1 MGLLQTE
8 NEDNG
13 VLCMKI
19 LTSLHRAYKTHLYD
33 QVQPFLDLV
42 IEMYKNI
49 PQVVKD
55 LFNYGSG
62 TGNTPSGQ
70 QPSSSSGTPPFTTSF
85 QSPRPLSPTTSSD
98 FSVESSTTKTLQR
111 SMYSF
116 KVLTECPIIIVLLYS
131 THKNLANQSL
141 PGFIP
146 HIIEML
152 SLQAAPQARAH
163 AAAEA
168 KGEIYTSVSP
178 QIKNKTA
185 YGEFIVAQVK
195 TMSFLAYA
203 LRGFASSL
211 EKYHKMIPDF
221 VVRLLQDC
229 PCELSA
235 ARKELLV
242 ATRHI
247 LSTDFRTIFIPK
259 VDILLNEKVLIG
271 DGLTVHETLRPLAY
285 STMADL
291 VHHVR
296 GELTPEQIVKT
307 VRVYCKNMQDDTLA
321 TNFQIM
327 SAKLLLNLVE
337 RIMKLKDKNE
347 GRQIMV
353 LILNA
358 FVERFSSLNKSYS
371 HIMKKH
377 KRAMNSSKRTS
388 EGITSTPITS
398 SAIPAT
404 TTSPLHAQTH
414 EDNAANRMDID
425 EEHHPDGKPADHD
438 HKEEELDNKVDNN
451 NNSNSNNDDS
461 KDGDD
466 NDDNDKKMHEKEEED
481 KEELDFF
488 DILDDGLIK
497 IHPDTGNNDLKDAR
511 YIFKNLMNFLK
522 TVMFGLKSCNPPP
535 PTKYFNEQQWQESAR
550 VFNYEQITIF
560 RRLFREGIAGH
571 LFFCNPESSVEE
583 NMRRGLDMGSSN
595 MLISSS
601 KDEKELMEAFATVFI
616 HIDPA
621 SFNEIVDAEL
631 PFLYDSMFK
640 NPALLHIPQFFL
652 ASEATSA
659 NFSGLLISFLKDK
672 LPELG
677 DGDYLKS
684 NILIRLFKLC
694 FMAVNLF
701 PSANETVILPHL
713 RDLIIG
719 SMELNTT
726 AKDPIIYFNLLRTLF
741 RSIGGGRFELLYKEV
756 LPLLQVLLES
766 LNKLLA
772 TARKPQERDIYV
784 ELCLTVPVRL
794 SVLVPHLSY
803 LMRPLVIAL
812 NGSQELVSQG
822 LRTLELCVDNLT
834 AEYFDPIIEPV
845 IGEVMEAL
853 WKHLKPLP
861 YYHQHSHTTFRVL
874 GKLGGRNRRF
884 LTPPSN
890 LRCSSTHDQDM
901 SVELTFG
908 GLPEKKP
915 VKITPGITSAK
926 EVLGDQ
932 QLPLHYRKKAYE
944 YLATVMKLIISPD
957 DNLDEG
963 ELGGKIR
970 DCIDVILSQEF
981 PQDDE
986 HLPDGKVDAQ
996 KKKIQNELVE
1006 GILESI
1012 FTAVTIPELKDDVM
1026 TFLKDIAE
1034 HFTILELGEV
1044 VLEKRKAQRAF
1055 DLDEHEGIGYVDPK
1069 TLLSSVMFALS
1080 HYNPKVKEAGQQV
1093 IHYTYE
1099 AGLSMFGSNE
1109 NVHKFPL
1116 FRAFFGK
1123 LSHTCFEQE
1132 YYRKAGA
1139 CLGMKTVIKDLDLP
1153 LTWIK
1158 PRQLEFVRTMFFVLK
1173 DVPSDVPNF
1182 VKTDASELLYHVLNQ
1197 INKDLTEEQIKD
1209 RPFKQLTGLLAYE
1222 LGNANQAVRDT
1233 SKKCLSI
1240 LSEVTGKT
1248 TSELLMPVKTI
1259 LLTPIFGKPL
1269 RALPFPMQI
1278 GHIDAITYCLGLK
1291 TPILEYNDEL
1301 TRLILEALQL
1311 VDAEDE
1317 SLTSA
1322 HRVFEYST
1330 AEQLIQLRIVC
1341 IQLLSLALTT
1351 PDYSAIQQG
1360 QTKGKIIAVFF
1371 KTLYSRSS
1379 KVVDAAHK
1387 GLAAVLSQN
1396 AKLPKD
1402 LLQNGLRPILV
1413 NLSDHKRL
1421 TVPGLE
1427 GLARLLELLTS
1438 YFKVEIGN
1446 KLLDHLNAWAEPS
1459 QLQSNS
1465 IKTLSSQQNIR
1476 IITEILNI
1484 FHLLPEGA
1492 HCFMKGIMDTIF
1504 HLEHHL
1510 RRQQTSPFREPVAK
1524 FLNRYPEKAFEYF
1537 LPKISERRDGRFF
1550 ASILTSKSAT
1560 KLREYTRENVE
1571 KLQAQIGEQP
1581 TSEQK
1586 CVAICNMIYVIQA
1599 LNSDDPEWILSQKKF
1614 LDDINSSSAD
1624 MMETATTSTPGS
1636 NGTQVG
1642 GLTSQLYLQ
1651 VEQSLSELQN
1661 VFVSYF
1667 IATKGQDIDMVFS
1680 VVNVLCSSGIK
1691 VNFGFMEYIFNNVIS
1706 SYEKDIRK
1714 AYLMKSIDMAS
1725 SKSYSVN
1732 TRTFV
1737 LRNIINPILIMEGH
1751 RSGDLN
1757 SLLEKCTGTAKGS
1770 TWLDAVHSKIW
1781 RPQSPDSTSQ
1791 DENIGTIDHCRFEL
1805 LQMSS
1810 LLIKLSPNLVADA
1823 RKDIIKFGWNYI
1835 KLEDIVS
1842 KQTAYVLIA
1851 YFIAAYDTLSK
1862 IVVQIYVALLK
1873 THQNEAKNLVKQAL
1887 DLLAPV
1893 LPKRVNSPLWAKW
1906 PRRVLSEDGHNV
1918 TQVVNI
1924 YQFVVRHPEL
1934 FFEYRDHFIP
1944 NIISA
1949 LPKLSFV
1956 SNASSENQVLAVDL
1970 AELVL
1975 KWERMA
1981 KSENSTAPDDMETDE
1996 KMKEDGQTE
2005 KIETIQQNYTVP
2017 FAQREALVTYLI
2029 RFVCVSPHK
2038 AAENALGQRII
2049 KILYEL
2055 LGTDYWHEVTVK
2067 LTFFERSLV
2076 HNDLSNQNS
2085 LAICLNALE
2094 VIALTLERKTSS
2106 WIVSNIH
2113 HLERLLEK
2121 SVRSDSSGKL
2131 LTYIVMGSYCSIR
2144 LTTVL

>member
-1 MGLLQTE
+1 MLDILLRLQTNETLKPHAVKILTTIMQLLQQE

-42 IEMYKNI
+42 IEIYKNI

-55 LFNYGSG
+55 LF
-62 TGNTPSGQ
+62 TAPAGNTPGQ
-70 QPSSSSGTPPFTTSF
+70 QTSGTPPLSSF
-85 QSPRPLSPTTSSD
+85 QSPRPLSPTTGSE
-98 FSVESSTTKTLQR
+98 FSAESSTKTLQR

-131 THKNLANQSL
+131 THKSLAGQSL
-141 PGFIP
+141 PVFIP

-168 KGEIYTSVSP
+168 KGEIHTSVSP
-178 QIKNKTA
+178 QIKNKVA

-203 LRGFASSL
+203 LRGFASAL
-211 EKYHKMIPDF
+211 EKYHSMIPDF

-296 GELTPEQIVKT
+296 GELTPQQILKT
-307 VRVYCKNMQDDTLA
+307 VRVYCKNMQDNTLA
-321 TNFQIM
+321 TSFQIM

-358 FVERFSSLNKSYS
+358 FVERFSSLNRSYS

-377 KRAMNSSKRTS
+377 KKSVKS
-388 EGITSTPITS
+388 
-398 SAIPAT
+398 
-404 TTSPLHAQTH
+404 
-414 EDNAANRMDID
+414 AANDDGDSGLENAGKDNEENDADKMDID
-425 EEHHPDGKPADHD
+425 EDDKP
-438 HKEEELDNKVDNN
+438 EETTAKTE
-451 NNSNSNNDDS
+451 SEDS
-461 KDGDD
+461 DQ
-466 NDDNDKKMHEKEEED
+466 
-481 KEELDFF
+481 LDFL
-488 DILDDGLIK
+488 DILNDNLIK
-497 IHPDTGNNDLKDAR
+497 IHAENGNNELKDAR

-535 PTKYFNEQQWQESAR
+535 PTKDFNEQQWQESAR
-550 VFNYEQITIF
+550 VFNFEQITIF
-560 RRLFREGIAGH
+560 RQLFREGIAGH
-571 LFFCNPESSVEE
+571 LFFCSLDSSTDE
-583 NMRRGLDMGSSN
+583 NMRQGLDIGASN

-601 KDEKELMEAFATVFI
+601 KDEKDLMEAFATVFI

-631 PFLYDSMFK
+631 PFLYESMFK

-659 NFSGLLISFLKDK
+659 NFSGLLISFLKKK

-713 RDLIIG
+713 RELIVG
-719 SMELNTT
+719 SMELTTT
-726 AKDPIIYFNLLRTLF
+726 AKEPIIYFNLLRTLF

-884 LTPPSN
+884 LTPPTTLKN
-890 LRCSSTHDQDM
+890 TSTFNQDI
-901 SVELTFG
+901 SVEVAFG
-908 GLPEKKP
+908 GIPDKKP
-915 VKITPGITSAK
+915 IKITPGIISAK
-926 EVLGDQ
+926 EVLMDQ
-932 QLPLHYRKKAYE
+932 RLPLHYRSKAYE
-944 YLATVMKLIISPD
+944 YLSGIMKLMISGD
-957 DNLDEG
+957 DQSVGLSE
-963 ELGGKIR
+963 KIR
-970 DCIDVILSQEF
+970 TCVDVILAEEF
-981 PQDDE
+981 PHDE
-986 HLPDGKVDAQ
+986 NHLPDGQVDAQ
-996 KKKIQNELVE
+996 KKKLQNELVE
-1006 GILESI
+1006 NLLESI
-1012 FTAVTIPELKDDVM
+1012 FSAVTIPEIKDDAIR
-1026 TFLKDIAE
+1026 FIKDICE
-1034 HFTILELGEV
+1034 HFTVLELGEV
-1044 VLEKRKAQRAF
+1044 VLEKRKTQRAF
-1055 DLDEHEGIGYVDPK
+1055 DLDEHEGIGNIDPK
-1069 TLLSSVMFALS
+1069 CLLSAVMFALS
-1080 HYNPKVKEAGQQV
+1080 HYNPEVKEAGQQV
-1093 IHYTYE
+1093 IHCVYE
-1099 AGLSMFGSNE
+1099 AGVSMFGSNE
-1109 NVHKFPL
+1109 NVHKFPM

-1139 CLGMKTVIKDLDLP
+1139 CLGMKTLIRDLDLP

-1173 DVPSDVPNF
+1173 DVPTDVPSA
-1182 VKTDASELLYHVLNQ
+1182 VKTEASELLYHVLGE
-1197 INKDLTEEQIKD
+1197 INKELTEEQITD

-1222 LGNANQAVRDT
+1222 LGNANPSVRET

-1240 LSEVTGKT
+1240 LSETTGRDI
-1248 TSELLMPVKTI
+1248 SELLTPVKTI

-1291 TPILEYNDEL
+1291 GSVLEYNDEL

-1322 HRVFEYST
+1322 HRVFEHST
-1330 AEQLIQLRIVC
+1330 AEQLVQLRIVC

-1351 PDYSAIQQG
+1351 TDYAAIQQG

-1371 KTLYSRSS
+1371 KTLYSRSA
-1379 KVVDAAHK
+1379 KVVEAAHK

-1446 KLLDHLNAWAEPS
+1446 KLLDHLNAWADPV
-1459 QLQSNS
+1459 QLHANS
-1465 IKTLSSQQNIR
+1465 VKTLSSQHNIR

-1492 HCFMKGIMDTIF
+1492 HCFMKGIMDTVF

-1510 RRQQTSPFREPVAK
+1510 RRQQSSPFREPVAK
-1524 FLNRYPEKAFEYF
+1524 FLNRYSEKAFEYF

-1550 ASILTSKSAT
+1550 SSILTFGPCT
-1560 KLREYTRENVE
+1560 RLREYTRENIA

-1586 CVAICNMIYVIQA
+1586 CIAICNMIYVIQA
-1599 LNSDDPEWILSQKKF
+1599 LQKDDSEWIISQKKF
-1614 LDDINSSSAD
+1614 LDDLNSSSAD
-1624 MMETATTSTPGS
+1624 MMETATTATTGA
-1636 NGTQVG
+1636 NGVQVG

-1651 VEQSLSELQN
+1651 VEQSLEELQHA
-1661 VFVSYF
+1661 FVSYF
-1667 IATKGQDIDMVFS
+1667 NAAKGDIDMVFS
-1680 VVNVLCSSGIK
+1680 VINVLCSSGIK
-1691 VNFGFMEYIFNNVIS
+1691 VSSVFTEYLFDNVIS
-1706 SYEKDIRK
+1706 SHENDVRK
-1714 AYLMKSIDMAS
+1714 AYLMKSIDFAGNR
-1725 SKSYSVN
+1725 SYSVL

-1737 LRNIINPILIMEGH
+1737 LRNIINPILIVEGH
-1751 RSGDLN
+1751 RKGDLN
-1757 SLLEKCTGTAKGS
+1757 GLLEKCTGTAKGN

-1781 RPQSPDSTSQ
+1781 RPHGPESVSH
-1791 DENIGTIDHCRFEL
+1791 DENTGSIDHCKFEL
-1805 LQMSS
+1805 LQMSA

-1862 IVVQIYVALLK
+1862 IVIQIYVALLK
-1873 THQNEAKNLVKQAL
+1873 THQNEAKCLVKQAL
-1887 DLLAPV
+1887 DLMAPV

-1934 FFEYRDHFIP
+1934 FFDFRDHFIP

-1956 SNASSENQVLAVDL
+1956 SNSSSENQVLAVDL
-1970 AELVL
+1970 AELIL

-1981 KSENSTAPDDMETDE
+1981 KAKADS
-1996 KMKEDGQTE
+1996 EDGGSGSKVNEEGQGGE
-2005 KIETIQQNYTVP
+2005 KIESMQQSYQVP
-2017 FAQREALVTYLI
+2017 FAQREACVTYLI

-2049 KILYEL
+2049 KILHEL
-2055 LGTDYWHEVTVK
+2055 LGTSYWHEVTVK

-2085 LAICLNALE
+2085 LAVCLNALE
-2094 VIALTLERKTSS
+2094 VIAITLERKTSN

-2121 SVRSDSSGKL
+2121 CVRSDNAGKL
-2131 LTYIVMGSYCSIR
+2131 YFEGR
-2144 LTTVL
+2144 